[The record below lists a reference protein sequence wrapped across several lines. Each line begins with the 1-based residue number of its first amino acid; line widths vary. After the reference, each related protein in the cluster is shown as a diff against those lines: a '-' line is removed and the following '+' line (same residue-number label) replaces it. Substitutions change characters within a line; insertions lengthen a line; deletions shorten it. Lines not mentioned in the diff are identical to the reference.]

1 MMKKIKILLLSGFLG
16 AGKTTTALKLIAHL
30 ESKGL
35 SAVYIANDQG
45 SLLIDAGMG
54 EGKGIVTRQVSN
66 GCFCC
71 RFEELM
77 AVVQEL
83 IADKKPDVIIAEAV
97 GSCTD
102 LVSTVIRPLKKF
114 YGSLLEVLPFPI
126 VLDGSRYTDMQ
137 RLFGTRLS
145 YLFSKQIEDAQI
157 ICLSK
162 ADTIPENEKAAFTDE
177 LRRQYPDKPVITY
190 SSLAGT
196 GLDELAETLIIEPA
210 MSAESLTSL
219 EIDYD
224 TYGAAEAD
232 MAWVDVSLDLS
243 AGEQFVSSAAWVR
256 TCLSGLKAH
265 PLLSN
270 RVIGHIKVAL
280 GDGQTLTKAS
290 LVDVHKDI
298 RFDELSE
305 EPAEALMALINAR
318 VEGQPDEIYAL
329 VEEAV
334 MLTALSTGTQAIIRE
349 HNAFSPGMP
358 TPVHRILQD

>member
-1 MMKKIKILLLSGFLG
+1 MKRIKILLLSGFLG
-16 AGKTTTALKLIAHL
+16 AGKTTTALKLISHL
-30 ESKGL
+30 ESQGL

-45 SLLIDAGMG
+45 SMLIDTGMG
-54 EGKGIVTRQVSN
+54 EGKGIATRQVGN

-71 RFEELM
+71 RFDELM

-83 IADKKPDVIIAEAV
+83 ITDKQPDVIIAEAV

-114 YGSLLEVLPFPI
+114 YGATLEVLPFPV
-126 VLDGSRYTDMQ
+126 VLDGSRYKDMQ
-137 RLFGTRLS
+137 RLLGSRLN

-162 ADTIPENEKAAFTDE
+162 ADTIPENAKEDFTAE
-177 LRRQYPDKPVITY
+177 LRRQYPGRPVISY
-190 SSLAGT
+190 SSQTGAGI
-196 GLDELAETLIIEPA
+196 DELAETLILTPA
-210 MSAESLTSL
+210 MSAETLTAL

-232 MAWVDVSLDLS
+232 MAWVDISLDLT
-243 AGEQFVSSAAWVR
+243 AGDQRVCTGTWVR
-256 TCLSGLKAH
+256 TCLEGLRTH
-265 PLLSN
+265 SLLSN
-270 RVIGHIKVAL
+270 RVIGHIKLAL
-280 GDGQTLTKAS
+280 GNGKALTKAS
-290 LVDVHKDI
+290 LVDVHQDI

-305 EPAEALMALINAR
+305 EPIESMVALINAR
-318 VEGQPDEIYAL
+318 VEGEPEEIYAL

-334 MLTALSTGTQAIIRE
+334 MLTASRTGTQVNIRE

-358 TPVHRILQD
+358 SPVHRILQD

>member
-1 MMKKIKILLLSGFLG
+1 MKKIKILLLSGFLG
-16 AGKTTTALKLIAHL
+16 AGKTSTALKLIAHL

-45 SLLIDAGMG
+45 SMLIDTGMG
-54 EGKGIVTRQVSN
+54 ENKGIATRQVGN

-71 RFEELM
+71 RFDDLM

-83 IADKKPDVIIAEAV
+83 ITEKQPDVIIAEAV

-102 LVSTVIRPLKKF
+102 LVSTVIRPLKQF
-114 YGSLLEVLPFPI
+114 YGSLLEVLPFPV

-137 RLFGTRLS
+137 RLLGTRLS

-162 ADTIPENEKAAFTDE
+162 ADTIPEYAKANFTAE
-177 LRRQYPDKPVITY
+177 LRHQYPGKPVITY
-190 SSLAGT
+190 SSRT
-196 GLDELAETLIIEPA
+196 GGGIEELAEMLIIAPA
-210 MSAESLTSL
+210 VAAESLTSL
-219 EIDYD
+219 DIDYD

-232 MAWVDVSLDLS
+232 MAWVDISLDLI
-243 AGEQFVSSAAWVR
+243 AGGQLVSSAAWVR
-256 TCLSGLKAH
+256 TCLTRLKSH

-280 GDGQTLTKAS
+280 GNGHTLTKAS

-298 RFDELSE
+298 LFDALSE
-305 EPAEALMALINAR
+305 EPAEALVALINAR
-318 VEGQPDEIYAL
+318 VEGKPDEIYAL

-334 MLTALSTGTQAIIRE
+334 MLTACHTGTQASIRE

-358 TPVHRILQD
+358 SPVHRLLQD